1 MLSNSEQ
8 MAPVAIVTALM
19 LLEYFI
25 FSALVGRARVK
36 QNVSAPATAGD
47 PIFERYFRVQMNTL
61 EMLVIVIPAMWLFA
75 WYISVSIA
83 AGLGLLFVAGRYLYL
98 RGYVAD
104 PAKRSLGFIVSAV
117 AEAPLLLGA
126 LFGAAVTYFV

>member
-1 MLSNSEQ
+1 

-19 LLEYFI
+19 LIEYFV
-25 FSALVGRARVK
+25 FSALVGRARVT
-36 QNVSAPATAGD
+36 QDISAPATSGD
-47 PIFERYFRVQMNTL
+47 PIFERYFRVHMNTL

-83 AGLGLLFVAGRYLYL
+83 AGLGLMFVIGRYLYL

-104 PAKRSLGFIVSAV
+104 PAKRSPGFIVSAA
-117 AEAPLLLGA
+117 AEAVLLLGA
-126 LFGAAVTYFV
+126 LFGAAMTYFV